1 MGTKRVAFTAAESA
15 AIVAW
20 ASARGWDATCWG
32 GCDGRQM
39 AELMPPGLEPAFIFE
54 PEDDGIEV
62 WSCAD
67 HSEFH
72 FATVEAALAAVRAT
86 RGHWG
91 LG

>member
-1 MGTKRVAFTAAESA
+1 
-15 AIVAW
+15 
-20 ASARGWDATCWG
+20 
-32 GCDGRQM
+32 M

-72 FATVEAALAAVRAT
+72 FSTVEAALAAVRAT